1 MQIPKFLCCDLLNKY
16 ITLLKI
22 SSSRLMKNHLRC
34 FEVFLLLFAC
44 ILIILTK
51 ICMVR
56 IVLEATKG
64 YGFLFL
70 FEKLMSTK
78 ASHKMQLFSFVAS
91 ATTSHSFVIKATPV
105 NDGICQIPPLNI
117 IHVCSF
123 HPHTCS
129 LFLSFSLFHNVSISL
144 MHTHIKHS
152 LSHLRIYTHTQ
163 TT

>member
-1 MQIPKFLCCDLLNKY
+1 MENHWIFVQIPKFLCCDLPKKY
-16 ITLLKI
+16 IILLKI

-51 ICMVR
+51 SCMVR

-64 YGFLFL
+64 YSFLFL

-78 ASHKMQLFSFVAS
+78 ASHKVQLFSFVAS

-105 NDGICQIPPLNI
+105 NDGICQIPPLNKYTSALSTHTI
-117 IHVCSF
+117 SF
-123 HPHTCS
+123 VLS
-129 LFLSFSLFHNVSISL
+129 FFLSLSFI
-144 MHTHIKHS
+144 TY
-152 LSHLRIYTHTQ
+152 LSH
-163 TT
+163 